1 MPSRPST
8 PLTRNKLLPSGFTT
22 GTPGFSSRPGTPSRF
37 GAQSNHKLHPKHP
50 LHTLQQFYDWHA
62 LISRSVT
69 HAQESHFRAH
79 LDSVSSHIET
89 CDLLISQIDLVDSE
103 VTSMHSQWQGVEE
116 GGRSLKESSEGLL
129 IERDTLLKL
138 ETELGER
145 LDYFKELEYATR
157 MLNAPVLE
165 GAGGKG
171 KPLVL
176 ESEFLDMVERVVIC
190 IQWME
195 MHRHYREAEIYL
207 LRFHQCLTR
216 AMTLSKMYFI
226 GSLRAIQADV
236 ARRLGDK
243 VCYASLLSS
252 PNSHGRFILGCI
264 LLYTNYPSSLI
275 YPISC
280 LNISSIIYQY
290 NLSTST
296 LFPATSASRA

>member
-8 PLTRNKLLPSGFTT
+8 PLTRNRLLPSGFTT
-22 GTPGFSSRPGTPSRF
+22 GTPGLTSRPGTPSRF
-37 GAQSNHKLHPKHP
+37 GTQSSHKLHPKHP

-103 VTSMHSQWQGVEE
+103 VTSMHSQWQGVED
-116 GGRSLKESSEGLL
+116 GGRILKESSEGLL
-129 IERDTLLKL
+129 VERDTLLKL
-138 ETELGER
+138 ESELGER

-165 GAGGKG
+165 GPGGKGG
-171 KPLVL
+171 KPLVM

-195 MHRHYREAEIYL
+195 AHRHYREAEIYL

-216 AMTLSKMYFI
+216 AMTLIKMYFI
-226 GSLRAIQADV
+226 GSLRAVQADV
-236 ARRLGDK
+236 GRRLGDK
-243 VCYASLLSS
+243 VCYLYFYQAS
-252 PNSHGRFILGCI
+252 HERIFLGCI
-264 LLYTNYPSSLI
+264 LLCANYTSSPI
-275 YPISC
+275 YPIPRPN
-280 LNISSIIYQY
+280 LPAIIQQHNPNTYTVFLTTSS
-290 NLSTST
+290 
-296 LFPATSASRA
+296 SRT